1 MSPPTTDPVLDTIRH
16 LRIVRDDADACIRVL
31 LAYAREV
38 ATPRPYRLVDLADA
52 AGMSVSGVRVAYR
65 VSDIH
70 AAGDLPAALTTR
82 CRSS

>member
-1 MSPPTTDPVLDTIRH
+1 MSTPPAEPILDTIRY

-52 AGMSVSGVRVAYR
+52 AGMSISGVRVAYR

-82 CRSS
+82 WPT